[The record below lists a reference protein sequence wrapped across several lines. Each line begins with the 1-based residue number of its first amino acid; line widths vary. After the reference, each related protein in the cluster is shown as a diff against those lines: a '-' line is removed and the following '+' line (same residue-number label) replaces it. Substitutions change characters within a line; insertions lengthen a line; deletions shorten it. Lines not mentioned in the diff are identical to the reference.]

1 MAKVS
6 GNNITNLNED
16 WGLDQNTNLP
26 FSGQA
31 VQTFIKSFLRNVT
44 AAAWFDPTNYTMYFF
59 GSAEDRDAFIAD
71 TSLTTL
77 ITFSCPMNFSSTMYR
92 VNIVNNTGQTIIN
105 TATNSGELPLSATF
119 SVQTK
124 SISDTEWSD
133 TQTGAYVTIGID
145 RGVTGIYTPLTE
157 RILYPAGSTIS
168 MDVFSELVVGTN
180 RVRFMFEAED
190 GSVTQSLVYTIN
202 LAELYVELFNNTW
215 YTPIIEG
222 NTDTYSLGGFRIAGA
237 GSKTLNISIFDE
249 EGTQV
254 VPTIEQ
260 LIGTTNAYAST
271 PYFYR
276 FDQTSA
282 IFNLTTGIYTVK
294 VNVSTDTLTSEEVE
308 YHIMYVAQED
318 TNTAQLVCVN
328 EVPEQVYNYSTS
340 LICRYAA
347 YNGGLT
353 TADLTVTFFRKTGDT
368 IVDSETFQLAGVQ
381 TGGSQPLNYAAEWD
395 VTGDGH
401 SIAFTVTQGSSTD
414 GAEVPLD
421 NSTVFPPTQGYDF
434 YLNAATRS
442 NSDTNKTL
450 ITNGDEELAAIWNNI
465 DFIDGVDGWT
475 TDDNGRK
482 CLRIPA
488 GCSFELPV
496 SSKQLLS
503 NDNITLELC
512 YKVANVADYDENV
525 ITIAT
530 NPTQPGFQGIRI
542 RPTNITVHSAADTS
556 AQNDTKRG
564 SNLSD
569 EEIIHFALTINPY
582 FEGTN
587 KLVKG
592 YYNGNKNF
600 EFAYAA
606 SSEWPTNASLIVA
619 PQKSDVFLY
628 FVRRYTTALADPMVQ
643 TNYVSSLT
651 TVAERNQTNESFLS
665 VVDAGQT
672 NIDFETVK
680 NNGYNFFIVH
690 MEDNGGVPSAANGWG
705 KNTTKKSVLEMHYGL
720 HPEWDW
726 KIENVETGGQ
736 GTTSM
741 NYYRWNIRW
750 RIDKSNDT
758 KKCPV
763 SYVSQRTK
771 VGQSYQYT
779 WTTPTD
785 SKTVKFDGDNHPAVK
800 RITAKIN
807 QASSMQSHKMGATLA
822 YTALHDAL
830 GLRNEAQTIADNN
843 NTPRPTVAVYE
854 YPAFGFEYNALYGT
868 YTFVGLFT
876 IGPDKGDKPTFGFDT
891 VAETLISMEG
901 TDHSQPLAKFAY
913 PWNNQVKFLASEEG
927 LTIVKG
933 TGSYE
938 TGLEVGNCHD
948 LSTDKAADQDAVEQT
963 LIAEFKGA
971 YDLAWNNSTLI
982 FGIALGT
989 YASTAA
995 ATLTYINN
1003 NLEAFRKTMYNSRL
1017 SYADMQF
1024 WIDGEYKLYY
1034 YDVVNDRYV
1043 VGQTLGTPTGST
1055 IDEKNEYFK
1064 AQRRAAFKASA
1075 ENYWDIQ
1082 DCLYHFDFVIL
1093 FGATDNFAKN
1103 TYPYKMATIANG
1115 GRWKWR
1121 QDDLDSLFDID
1132 NSGSDTKPYYIEFLD
1147 AMNGSPFYAGSA
1159 STFWNLIFECYWDD
1173 YVSTVTGAVT
1183 RGLQTMGKNILEAM
1197 RDLSGASNVYD
1208 GFVSHVRQLFWTNAQ
1223 EYFPKS
1229 AYNVDANFKYEQAWI
1244 AQGQEV
1250 DPLSQSL
1257 GNHYSAEVLW
1267 VKRRAVYMMS
1277 LFKAGP
1283 FGDYSDSTLGTVS
1296 FRPAGLSTTLSPAF
1310 YMYPALLVG
1319 QSTVNTGSRTAPGGT
1334 QAFSAVGDGN
1344 TMFYIQASNYLSN
1357 LGDLKAL
1364 TLGAG
1369 YVNPLLITAAKV
1381 VGFKIG
1387 DDTASSVTTNV
1398 PGLTFANTRCLEVI
1412 NAKNA
1417 SSIGAVNIASCS
1429 RLRELY
1435 LEGTNVTSADIPR
1448 GSKITNLSL
1457 PATIQRIDFQDLRHL
1472 DDEDLYIEGYT
1483 NIRSLRIEHTKAD
1496 ALTILRNTLPLA
1508 SNLSGIRLIW
1518 DGMSYDSDG
1527 SIISALTTLATGN
1540 YKGLDASGAEI
1551 PNPVIEGNVNVQ
1563 VGIYQQ
1569 DVDVIEEAFPQLTM
1583 HYPMIYIRFED
1594 PAVETICADQWGD
1607 GTGLTKEQAAV
1618 PTTLGTY
1625 FRANTNITSF
1635 DELKYFT
1642 GLTTLNG
1649 SSTGSAAFYGC
1660 TQLTSVTFPSTMTT
1674 IQGNAFNGCTSLAYL
1689 NNTDNIRTIGN
1700 NYGDTFLGCTSL
1712 EEINFPGLVE
1722 FGAYGH
1728 FYGCT
1733 NLKRVISLGSITNL
1747 YGNSWN
1753 HGNFTNCTSLVE
1765 VNLPPTLVTIGMGS
1779 FYGCTALKNVA
1790 LPSSI
1795 REIQQYAF
1803 YNSGV
1808 SVTGL
1813 ENVTKIDARAFYN
1826 CFSGTEEIYL
1836 RDLTS
1841 LGDAAFHGAKI
1852 KKVTLGRNLTSLG
1865 GSNNGFIGRFS
1876 ADTNSVAASSL
1887 EEVVIEGNVTSIGWA
1902 SFCRRSNLSTI
1913 NLPTSITE
1921 IYGYAFY
1928 QSGVSGV
1935 LNFPNLTHLGANSFD
1950 STKITK
1956 VTNLGT
1962 ITALPGGAFSRCS
1975 YMTEAILPST
1985 LRSIGE
1991 FVFAY
1996 GAIQKI
2002 TFNNI
2007 TPPSLASNTF
2017 YQSGNLLEFRVP
2029 NSGVY
2034 NYSIATN
2041 WRNHVGRIFPMNG
2054 NDVNAVLDGVW
2065 LRRASNTSYIEAA
2078 SDYSITFMIPVDGY
2092 HQLTFAM
2099 GFVYNGT
2106 DGSGCI
2112 MSFNS
2117 LNNYVNYYNATT
2129 NPRTITFNNASV
2141 TGVRMTFKTSELAN
2155 CYIYDETAG
2164 EYLWKGSDVT
2174 THYAQ

>member
-92 VNIVNNTGQTIIN
+92 VNITNNTGQTIIN
-105 TATNSGELPLSATF
+105 TATNSGTLPLSATF
-119 SVQTK
+119 YVQTK

-168 MDVFSELVVGTN
+168 MDVFSELVVGMN

-442 NSDTNKTL
+442 NSDTNKTI
-450 ITNGDEELAAIWNNI
+450 ITNGDEELAATWSNI

-488 GCSFELPV
+488 GCSFELPA

-600 EFAYAA
+600 EFSYAA
-606 SSEWPTNASLIVA
+606 SSEWPTNASLIIA

-750 RIDKSNDT
+750 RIDKSNDA

-779 WTTPTD
+779 WTTQTD

-843 NTPRPTVAVYE
+843 DTPRPTVAVYE
-854 YPAFGFEYNALYGT
+854 YPAFGFEYNSLYGT

-913 PWNNQVKFLASEEG
+913 PWNSQVKFLASEEG

-1024 WIDGEYKLYY
+1024 WIDGEYILYY
-1034 YDVVNDRYV
+1034 YDVVNERYV
-1043 VGQTLGTPTGST
+1043 AGQTLGTPTGST

-1103 TYPYKMATIANG
+1103 TYPYKMAALANG

-1319 QSTVNTGSRTAPGGT
+1319 QSTVNTGSRTAPGGS
-1334 QAFSAVGDGN
+1334 QSFSAVGDGN
-1344 TMFYIQASNYLSN
+1344 TMFYIQASNYLAN

-1472 DDEDLYIEGYT
+1472 DDEDLYIEDYA

-1496 ALTILRNTLPLA
+1496 ALTILKQTLPMA

-1527 SIISALTTLATGN
+1527 SIISALTVLATGD

-1594 PAVETICADQWGD
+1594 PAVEAIAVAQWGD
-1607 GTGLTKEQAAV
+1607 GTGLTAEQAAAV
-1618 PTTLGTY
+1618 TNIARYFENNTT
-1625 FRANTNITSF
+1625 ITSF
-1635 DELKYFT
+1635 DELAYFT
-1642 GLTTLNG
+1642 GLTYIYGNNVNNAAFYGATQLRHVKLPSSVTNIQVYAFRGCTSLESVDFPSGLTTLG
-1649 SSTGSAAFYGC
+1649 GYAFYGC
-1660 TQLTSVTFPSTMTT
+1660 TSFSEDINLPNLTSIGENV
-1674 IQGNAFNGCTSLAYL
+1674 FNGCTSLRRIVDL
-1689 NNTDNIRTIGN
+1689 GKLTSITGTNTQWGVFR
-1700 NYGDTFLGCTSL
+1700 GCTSL
-1712 EEINFPGLVE
+1712 EEVNFPNTLVNI
-1722 FGAYGH
+1722 GQSA

-1733 NLKRVISLGSITNL
+1733 SLTRID
-1747 YGNSWN
+1747 
-1753 HGNFTNCTSLVE
+1753 
-1765 VNLPPTLVTIGMGS
+1765 
-1779 FYGCTALKNVA
+1779 

-1795 REIQQYAF
+1795 RSIAGMAF
-1803 YNSGV
+1803 YNLNIPITGV
-1808 SVTGL
+1808 ETLTSIGDLSFAGSFTGMQEVYFRDL
-1813 ENVTKIDARAFYN
+1813 SYIGARALLNTGNTKFRFGRSMTYFYAAN
-1826 CFSGTEEIYL
+1826 QGTQGICSS
-1836 RDLTS
+1836 S
-1841 LGDAAFHGAKI
+1841 LSTKY
-1852 KKVTLGRNLTSLG
+1852 
-1865 GSNNGFIGRFS
+1865 
-1876 ADTNSVAASSL
+1876 L
-1887 EEVVIEGNVTSIGWA
+1887 EEVVFEGNVTAIGPCA
-1902 SFCRRSNLSTI
+1902 FYAQTALTTI
-1913 NLPTSITE
+1913 NLPTSIVTLAGSCFYNTGFTNI
-1921 IYGYAFY
+1921 IY
-1928 QSGVSGV
+1928 
-1935 LNFPNLTHLGANSFD
+1935 LPNLTYLGASAFNYS
-1950 STKITK
+1950 KITK
-1956 VTNLGT
+1956 VTSIGSITTIPDYAFANTQNLTEITIPDTVTSIDQYFIRTSACSKLILLGT
-1962 ITALPGGAFSRCS
+1962 
-1975 YMTEAILPST
+1975 
-1985 LRSIGE
+1985 
-1991 FVFAY
+1991 
-1996 GAIQKI
+1996 
-2002 TFNNI
+2002 
-2007 TPPSLASNTF
+2007 TPPAL
-2017 YQSGNLLEFRVP
+2017 SGNGLYDNHLTEILVP
-2029 NSGVY
+2029 SSGVY
-2034 NYSIATN
+2034 TYSIATN
-2041 WRNHVGRIFPMNG
+2041 WRAQVGKIYPATG

-2065 LRRASNTSYIEAA
+2065 LRRASNTNYIEAA

-2092 HQLTFAM
+2092 HQLTFNA

-2106 DGSGCI
+2106 TGSGCL
-2112 MSFNS
+2112 MTFNS
-2117 LNNYVNYYNATT
+2117 ANNYINYYDMTT

-2141 TGVRMTFKTSELAN
+2141 TGVRMTVKTSELAN

-2174 THYAQ
+2174 THYTEGGVS